1 MNAMD
6 VAVAM
11 TKQGHGALGTV
22 MEALQRLL
30 ADVAALRA
38 ETDIA
43 LFSADDD
50 LLFGDIRREEFRKLY
65 FHIRNLLPRKMR
77 MSTHHPHHEQ

>member
-6 VAVAM
+6 IAVA
-11 TKQGHGALGTV
+11 TIKREHRALGTV

-38 ETDIA
+38 EPDFA
-43 LFSADDD
+43 LFSAD
-50 LLFGDIRREEFRKLY
+50 LL
-65 FHIRNLLPRKMR
+65 
-77 MSTHHPHHEQ
+77 